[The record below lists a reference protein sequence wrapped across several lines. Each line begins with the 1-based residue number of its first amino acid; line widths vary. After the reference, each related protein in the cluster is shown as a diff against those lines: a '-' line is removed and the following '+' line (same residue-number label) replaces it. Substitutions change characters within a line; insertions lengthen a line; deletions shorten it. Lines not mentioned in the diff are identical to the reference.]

1 MQKIRT
7 LLFPALTLCFL
18 LVLGGF
24 FLGRR
29 SVGGVLLTTQHP
41 APAAAE
47 NQSQALTETHDR
59 ALSPAPE
66 AAASCFDA
74 QGRLELN
81 RASLD
86 ELMTLPGIGEARA
99 KLILD
104 YRAENGPFQSAS
116 DLMRVRGIGEGIF
129 GKLRDL
135 IYVEDCHEN
144 TDH

>member
-18 LVLGGF
+18 LVMGGF

-41 APAAAE
+41 APPG
-47 NQSQALTETHDR
+47 TDDR

>member
-1 MQKIRT
+1 MQKNRT

-59 ALSPAPE
+59 ALSPPRKPLPL
-66 AAASCFDA
+66 ASTH
-74 QGRLELN
+74 
-81 RASLD
+81 RAVWSS
-86 ELMTLPGIGEARA
+86 T
-99 KLILD
+99 
-104 YRAENGPFQSAS
+104 GPRWMS
-116 DLMRVRGIGEGIF
+116 
-129 GKLRDL
+129 
-135 IYVEDCHEN
+135 
-144 TDH
+144 